1 MSTETLSK
9 AKTGM
14 LLKGG
19 MFTLTTLH
27 LQDNNIDDL
36 SQLLEDK
43 IKQAPKFFEYAPVI
57 LDVHSLPQETE
68 MADFYLIINTLKS
81 KKLIPIGIRGATKG
95 VKEAAI
101 QIGLAIFPE
110 EKPPMHKKEE
120 AKSEESKEEQNA
132 DATFSAASTPT
143 RLITQPVRSG
153 QQIYAPGGD
162 LVVLS
167 SVSHG
172 AELLADGHIHVHGP
186 MRGRALAGVM
196 GNKKAIIYCKSL
208 EAELISIAG
217 QYQIS
222 ETLKEKYWKQAT
234 CIQLE
239 GERLNIQLL

>member
-1 MSTETLSK
+1 MSTETFSK

-19 MFTLTTLH
+19 MFALTTLH

-36 SQLLEDK
+36 SYLLEEK

-57 LDVHSLPQETE
+57 LDVHSLPVETE

-81 KKLIPIGIRGATKG
+81 KKLIPIGIRGANKG

-110 EKPPMHKKEE
+110 IKPPAKKGG
-120 AKSEESKEEQNA
+120 AKTEESKEEA
-132 DATFSAASTPT
+132 GPDASFSAASTPT

-196 GNKKAIIYCKSL
+196 GNKQAIIYCKSL

-222 ETLKEKYWKQAT
+222 ETLKEKYWKQST
-234 CIQLE
+234 CIKLE
-239 GERLNIQLL
+239 GDRLNVQLL